1 MLDWLPPEI
10 QDHVLKSL
18 PLLEAATLLGG
29 LVILFFLYLLYKML
43 RLSLRLSNRRRAIEN
58 PLKKNP
64 FMEHIEVTTK
74 WLGAAIHIS
83 GFRHRYN
90 QHVYSWHRV
99 FNVRGLR
106 TSGTFA
112 LELKQVFVELCIAPY
127 HNPQQANF
135 YKVYAQELH
144 GNNRPVWNFL
154 RFGKKRH
161 DTLVLAILGAPGSG
175 KTTLLQHIAVTFA
188 ANKQR
193 QYHLL
198 PLVPILLFLPN
209 HVQQIIAD
217 EYSTRNTPPML
228 HKLVYKHF
236 NNTEKYPYLNPPPR
250 WFAQQL
256 KKGKCLVL
264 LDGLSEVADLKQ
276 RQTVS
281 AWIEKQIH
289 LYPRCQFIIT
299 ARPQGYLSAPVKGAH
314 ILEVQPFNAAQVQQF
329 VEAWYL
335 ANELSAKGGKI
346 DNDVR
351 HRAKQGAR
359 ELLERLPKMPT
370 LSAVAENPLLL
381 TLIAMLHRYHE
392 QLPGRWVELYAEIC
406 ELLLG
411 SWQQGK
417 KRPEALT
424 AAQKRVALQPLAA
437 EMMFKKIRDIHTD
450 DALRLITEP
459 LQRVGLVGESVAYFL
474 KHLQDSS
481 GLLLEHETGRWRFA
495 HLTFQEYFAA
505 AHFLEPKTN
514 QDWNEL
520 VNDSWWHETLGL
532 YAAQRDATPL
542 VQACLTNDSTTAL
555 MLAAS
560 CLEEPL
566 ELDGEVRRQVET
578 RLIDNLES
586 SDPQLRQLAA
596 EVKLNQRLRSLKR
609 LDEQREIDLSYITC
623 AEYQLFLDE
632 SRAQEK
638 YYQPDHW
645 TEYSFPNGTAQQP
658 ICGVRAEDAEAF
670 CEWLTER
677 QGGNV
682 RYRLPQ
688 PAEAKAYPA
697 ATATYA
703 TWCQLKYEKN
713 DIYSLIWLTKT
724 DEQRIYGLLKNVS
737 NLPFSSGYALANVHT
752 LDSAINLALTKLRV
766 YQALGLALNLD
777 LEIASHLLSE
787 IDLAFAHEIAYSRAP
802 VSAHT
807 RFQAGAIAV
816 TSVLALGL
824 ALNYAHVQNNYF
836 IYAAILETDFLT
848 VQQHVQAMQ
857 AESNPVY
864 QQLLGALLSDLMA
877 CVTATHSLELRQAWR
892 KYTARV
898 AETLWRGYDKLE
910 QQYYAR
916 SWLQRLLHR
925 RPNYGQE
932 KKFMLNLHRWLRI
945 VVAREECQLPAWEG
959 IRIVRQRKL

>member
-10 QDHVLKSL
+10 KDHILKNL

-43 RLSLRLSNRRRAIEN
+43 RLSNLRRSFKN

-64 FMEHIEVTTK
+64 FMEHIEVSTK
-74 WLGAAIHIS
+74 WLGAAIPLS
-83 GFRHRYN
+83 GFRRRYN

-112 LELKQVFVELCIAPY
+112 LELKQVFVELCLAPF
-127 HNPQQANF
+127 HNPQQQAHF
-135 YKVYAQELH
+135 GPVYAQELH
-144 GNNRPVWNFL
+144 GNTRSVWKIL
-154 RFGKKRH
+154 RFGKRH
-161 DTLVLAILGAPGSG
+161 PDTLVLAIIGAPGSG
-175 KTTLLQHIAVTFA
+175 KTTLLQHIALTFA

-193 QYHLL
+193 QYHLV

-209 HVQQIIAD
+209 HVQQLIAD
-217 EYSTRNTPPML
+217 DSPTRNTPPML
-228 HKLVYKHF
+228 HELVYEHF

-281 AWIEKQIH
+281 TWIEKQIH

-299 ARPQGYLSAPVKGAH
+299 ARPQGYLSAPVEGAH

-346 DNDVR
+346 DNEVR

-370 LSAVAENPLLL
+370 LSALAKNPLLL
-381 TLIAMLHRYHE
+381 ALIAMLHRYHE
-392 QLPGRWVELYAEIC
+392 QLPEQWVELYAEIC

-417 KRPEALT
+417 NIPEALT

-450 DALRLITEP
+450 DALSIITEP
-459 LQRVGLVGESVAYFL
+459 LQRVGLEGESVTYFL
-474 KHLQDSS
+474 KHMQDSS

-505 AHFLEPKTN
+505 AHFLESKPN

-532 YAAQRDATPL
+532 YAAQGDVTPL
-542 VQACLTNDSTTAL
+542 VQACLSNDSTTAL

-566 ELDGEVRRQVET
+566 ELDGEVRRQIET
-578 RLIDNLES
+578 RLIEHLES
-586 SDPQLRQLAA
+586 SEPQLRQLAA
-596 EVKLNQRLRSLKR
+596 KVKLNQRLRTLTR
-609 LDEQREIDLSYITC
+609 LDEQRDIDLSYITC

-645 TEYSFPNGTAQQP
+645 TEYTFPNGTAQEP

-670 CEWLTER
+670 CDWLTER
-677 QGGNV
+677 QSGNM

-697 ATATYA
+697 ATATDKELA
-703 TWCQLKYEKN
+703 TWCQLKYEK
-713 DIYSLIWLTKT
+713 IYSLTWLTKT

-737 NLPFSSGYALANVHT
+737 HLPLSSGYALANVYT

-777 LEIASHLLSE
+777 LESASHLFSE
-787 IDLAFAHEIAYSRAP
+787 IDLAFAHEIAYTRAP
-802 VSAHT
+802 ISVHT
-807 RFQAGAIAV
+807 RFQASAIAV

-824 ALNYAHVQNNYF
+824 ALNYAHVQNNDF
-836 IYAAILETDFLT
+836 IYAAIQENDFRT

-857 AESNPVY
+857 AEYNPVY
-864 QQLLGALLSDLMA
+864 QQLLGALLSDLTA
-877 CVTATHSLELRQAWR
+877 CVTATHSQELRQAWR

-910 QQYYAR
+910 QHYYAR
-916 SWLQRLLHR
+916 SGLQRLLYR

-945 VVAREECQLPAWEG
+945 VVAREEGQLPAWEG
-959 IRIVRQRKL
+959 IRIVRERKL